1 MEDRDW
7 YIEKL
12 DRIFSRIGRRMRQ
25 RMSQETLTLGQYSLL
40 KLLNDLGAMTVG
52 DVADQLGLSLAS
64 ASAMIDRLVNQKL
77 IDRFRSE
84 SDRRVVSVQ
93 LSSLGQMQ
101 IAALHKQRREFL
113 AHLFSRMTESD
124 LKTLFTL
131 IERVE
136 ESIGREE

>member
-1 MEDRDW
+1 
-7 YIEKL
+7 
-12 DRIFSRIGRRMRQ
+12 
-25 RMSQETLTLGQYSLL
+25 MSQETLTLGQYSLL

-93 LSSLGQMQ
+93 LSSLGRMQ

-113 AHLFSRMTESD
+113 AHLFSQMTESD

-136 ESIGREE
+136 ESIEREE

>member
-136 ESIGREE
+136 ESTEREE

>member
-1 MEDRDW
+1 LGDRER

-12 DRIFSRIGRRMRQ
+12 DQIFSRVGRRMRQ

-40 KLLNDLGAMTVG
+40 KLLSDWGSMTVG
-52 DVADQLGLSLAS
+52 EVAEQLDLSLAS
-64 ASAMIDRLVNQKL
+64 ASAMIDRLVNQSL

-93 LSSLGQMQ
+93 LSSLGRMQ
-101 IAALHKQRREFL
+101 IAELQKQRREFL
-113 AHLFSRMTESD
+113 DHLFSRMTEVD
-124 LKTLFTL
+124 LKTLLEL

-136 ESIGREE
+136 ESSERDE